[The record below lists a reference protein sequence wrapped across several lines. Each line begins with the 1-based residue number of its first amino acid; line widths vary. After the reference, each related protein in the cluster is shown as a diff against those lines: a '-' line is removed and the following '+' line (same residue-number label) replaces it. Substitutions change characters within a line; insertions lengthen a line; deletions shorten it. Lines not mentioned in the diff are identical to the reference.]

1 MSRPNNSLAKIK
13 VPGENV
19 QRPIIPYA
27 VGYEVEDEYN
37 PGSYIPGDYIA
48 TLPILTEDSTI
59 ALLGHV
65 IEEVANY
72 TLIPNNTTGLYRYP
86 DEVDGVEQSS
96 HIVEV
101 IREDHGAEEVTF
113 TKTTET
119 NNTQL
124 TTSTFFNQ
132 FNSALSG
139 LMSMSGATSIY
150 ALRYAYNGETVEN
163 GIRFGTGSAAGSMT
177 ITLQSSCILTFK

>member
-59 ALLGHV
+59 ALKSD
-65 IEEVANY
+65 
-72 TLIPNNTTGLYRYP
+72 IPSVLETGVSNKDKYLHTNA
-86 DEVDGVEQSS
+86 ST
-96 HIVEV
+96 
-101 IREDHGAEEVTF
+101 GALE
-113 TKTTET
+113 
-119 NNTQL
+119 
-124 TTSTFFNQ
+124 
-132 FNSALSG
+132 
-139 LMSMSGATSIY
+139 
-150 ALRYAYNGETVEN
+150 
-163 GIRFGTGSAAGSMT
+163 
-177 ITLQSSCILTFK
+177 